1 MSKPIPVT
9 DLLKPFESKKLLET
23 DEAYIKQMMELTVEL
38 NALAEK
44 AGVLMKSYVEVYQKI
59 TAPARLRP
67 REAPHEQ

>member
-1 MSKPIPVT
+1 MSNEIPIRQILNYHEAQA
-9 DLLKPFESKKLLET
+9 LLAE

-44 AGVLMKSYVEVYQKI
+44 AGVLMKSYVEAYQKI